1 MARDIKKS
9 MTNHNQKIQNDRKN
23 GLDQIAAAVTGA
35 IVGAG
40 VAVAGV
46 IALKDEKNRNK
57 VKNALIDAKN
67 QAVDYIEDIRNQAQ
81 DKKIEIKEK
90 VFQEKV
96 KVKKIAK
103 IVKNAKM
110 EVDKI

>member
-1 MARDIKKS
+1 
-9 MTNHNQKIQNDRKN
+9 MTNHNQKIQNDQKN

-40 VAVAGV
+40 VAFAGV

-57 VKNALIDAKN
+57 VKNALIDVKN
-67 QAVDYIEDIRNQAQ
+67 QAVGYIEDIRNQAQ
-81 DKKIEIKEK
+81 DKKIEIEDK
-90 VFQEKV
+90 VSQEKV

-110 EVDKI
+110 EVDKV